1 MQALRA
7 CDAFGRKCDNCGS
20 QNHFTK
26 QHLQR
31 SGRTMDEFHEEEAV
45 YNFEVLTV
53 QSAPGLSHS
62 SCGILETSQNFNLT
76 QSLNATYK
84 QSNGD
89 VMLNKVTPI
98 KRQYHRS
105 IWRHEVVVE
114 WTSSAAGITWG
125 DTLHTALLVGRSCS
139 PIAWTHGLHWHEAH
153 QSARF

>member
-1 MQALRA
+1 M
-7 CDAFGRKCDNCGS
+7 N
-20 QNHFTK
+20 
-26 QHLQR
+26 
-31 SGRTMDEFHEEEAV
+31 EFHEEEAV

-98 KRQYHRS
+98 ADSQAQSRDLQHPVVYRS
-105 IWRHEVVVE
+105 
-114 WTSSAAGITWG
+114 TKGGSTYAN
-125 DTLHTALLVGRSCS
+125 D
-139 PIAWTHGLHWHEAH
+139 
-153 QSARF
+153 